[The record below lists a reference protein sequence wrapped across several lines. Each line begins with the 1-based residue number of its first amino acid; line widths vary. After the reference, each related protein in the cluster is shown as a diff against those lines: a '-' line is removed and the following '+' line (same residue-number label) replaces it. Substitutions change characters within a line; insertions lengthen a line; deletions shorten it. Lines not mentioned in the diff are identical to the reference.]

1 MARPNGRAQRVA
13 DFLRKELSSLILL
26 ELRDPRVGMVSI
38 TDVELS
44 KDLAHAKIFVTV
56 LGCDSVEE
64 AEQSLTVLNQAAGFL
79 RTEISRQSKMR
90 SMPSF
95 RFIFDDSVQRGHRMS
110 MLIAQ
115 ALESDQRLSEK
126 NTDNGEA

>member
-64 AEQSLTVLNQAAGFL
+64 AAQSLQVLNQAAGFL
-79 RTEISRQSKMR
+79 RTEISKQSKMR
-90 SMPSF
+90 SMPSL
-95 RFIFDDSVQRGHRMS
+95 RFIFDDSVQRGHKMS
-110 MLIAQ
+110 MLIDQ
-115 ALESDQRLSEK
+115 AIQSDQRLSEK

>member
-1 MARPNGRAQRVA
+1 MSRAYGRAQRVA

-64 AEQSLTVLNQAAGFL
+64 ASESLAILNQAAGFL
-79 RTEISRQSKMR
+79 RTAVSRQSTMR
-90 SMPSF
+90 SIPSI
-95 RFIFDDSVQRGHRMS
+95 RFIFDDSVQRGHKMS
-110 MLIAQ
+110 MLIEQ
-115 ALESDQRLSEK
+115 ALASDQRLTEK
-126 NTDNGEA
+126 NQGDGEA